1 MERMA
6 LHEYAEEIG
15 LFFQDQ
21 GLPLMPGR
29 VLGWLM
35 VCDPPHQ
42 SAEEIA
48 AALRASRGGI
58 SMAVKMLLGVGAVE
72 RHKVAGTRRI
82 FYRIRPGFWLR
93 EAEDKARIA
102 GEWTKLMERGLEL
115 MRAEPERR
123 RRRVQEAHDMY
134 AFLERE
140 YTRIKDLWL
149 QQQAQQQAQQKA
161 QQQPEGIEEQ
171 RPENEGK

>member
-1 MERMA
+1 VDRTE
-6 LHEYAEEIG
+6 LHDYADEIG

-42 SAEEIA
+42 SAEELA
-48 AALRASRGGI
+48 EAVQASRGSI
-58 SMAVKMLLGVGAVE
+58 SMAVTMLQQAGAVE

-82 FYRIRPGFWLR
+82 YYRVRSGFWLR

-102 GEWTKLMERGLEL
+102 GEWRKLMERGLDL
-115 MRAEPERR
+115 MSDQSRQR

-134 AFLERE
+134 SFLAEE
-140 YTRIKDLWL
+140 YARIKDLWL
-149 QQQAQQQAQQKA
+149 QRQAAAQRDETDTK
-161 QQQPEGIEEQ
+161 
-171 RPENEGK
+171 

>member
-1 MERMA
+1 MERTP
-6 LHEYAEEIG
+6 LHDYADEIG

-42 SAEEIA
+42 SGEDLATV
-48 AALRASRGGI
+48 LQASRGAI
-58 SMAVKMLLGVGAVE
+58 SMALKMLQGGGSVE
-72 RHKVAGTRRI
+72 RYKVAGTRRI
-82 FYRIRPGFWLR
+82 YYRIRPGFWLR

-102 GEWTKLMERGLEL
+102 GDWHRLMARGLDL
-115 MRAEPERR
+115 MRDEPGER

-134 AFLERE
+134 AFLEEQYGRIRE
-140 YTRIKDLWL
+140 LWL
-149 QQQAQQQAQQKA
+149 ERQETRR
-161 QQQPEGIEEQ
+161 EG
-171 RPENEGK
+171 EGP